1 MGILRPARGTA
12 LHNRSPRALARGG
25 ALSGHITRV
34 KLQEILLTGAAAVPH
49 LLGVSLTALTQQD
62 SSIEVRFR
70 R

>member
-1 MGILRPARGTA
+1 VGLCLG
-12 LHNRSPRALARGG
+12 
-25 ALSGHITRV
+25 ITRV